1 MEIINENTIS
11 NPNDSFVA
19 TVGFF
24 DGLHLGHRYL
34 VNELKQIASAENR
47 KTLLI
52 SFETHPRKVLQ
63 PDFEPALLSTND
75 EKIEHISKLGVD
87 ACMLLPFDVEMSKLT
102 ALEFLRDILYNKFN
116 VRTLLVGHDHRFG
129 HNRSEDFDDYLRYG
143 KMIGL
148 NVIKAQRFSTPDH
161 KFISSSYVRAAISEG
176 NVSKANALLGYN
188 YSFSGVVS
196 SGYQVGRKIGFPT
209 ANIELLSAEKLIPAT
224 GVYHVN
230 VFVDDIRHVGMMNI
244 GNRPTFNNGITKS
257 VEVNIFDFENDIY
270 NKIIKVEIIRK
281 IRDERKFDSVDALI
295 AQLRTDK
302 KNVLD
307 SLSFK

>member
-1 MEIINENTIS
+1 MEIINENTIL

-19 TVGFF
+19 TVGIF

-34 VNELKQIASAENR
+34 INELKQIASTENR

-63 PDFEPALLSTND
+63 PNFTPALLSTND
-75 EKIEHISKLGVD
+75 EKLAMIDTLGVD

-102 ALEFLRDILYNKFN
+102 ALEFLRDILYHKFN

-129 HNRSEDFDDYLRYG
+129 HNRSEDFDDYLHYG

-148 NVIKAQRFSTPDH
+148 NVMKAQRFSTPDH
-161 KFISSSYVRAAISEG
+161 QHISSSDVRTTLVAG
-176 NVSKANALLGYN
+176 DVTKANALLGYN
-188 YSFSGVVS
+188 YAFSGVVS
-196 SGYQVGRKIGFPT
+196 NGFQVGRKIGFPT
-209 ANIELLSAEKLIPAT
+209 ANIELLSSEKLIPAS
-224 GVYHVN
+224 GVYQVN
-230 VFVDDIRHVGMMNI
+230 VMLASHQYVGMMNI
-244 GNRPTFNNGITKS
+244 GNRPTFNNSDAKS
-257 VEVNIFDFENDIY
+257 VEVNIFDFEADIY
-270 NKIIKVEIIRK
+270 KQTIQVEILRK
-281 IRDERKFDSVDALI
+281 IRDEIKFDSVDDLI
-295 AQLRTDK
+295 TQLHNDK